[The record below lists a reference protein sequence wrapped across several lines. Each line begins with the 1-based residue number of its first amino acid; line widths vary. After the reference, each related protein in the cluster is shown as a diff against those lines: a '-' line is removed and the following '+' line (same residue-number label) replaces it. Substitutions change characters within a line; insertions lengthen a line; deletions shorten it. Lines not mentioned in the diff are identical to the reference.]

1 MSYSS
6 LWYQALKNDKARRV
20 STGMPPSR
28 KRKREINYSNPERR
42 SKIIRKEPP
51 IFINPTKKTAIYDT
65 MTGGAAVPHFFKQ
78 LGTGHQPQYGP
89 RQHQSKIYAG
99 IYKDASTQTLLSGP
113 VSSSAPETDSPASDL
128 DAEGYQPQ
136 PQPQNEICLP
146 FYNDPN
152 SQQLLDGQN
161 LLDGVR
167 SSLSKKK
174 KHKKRSVK
182 SQQPAR
188 PKRRHSSSPKT
199 FKRDPNDPET
209 PYNSLWE
216 NKENY
221 KRVDMEEYLKK
232 CQSAG
237 PHPRSSYAGFVQR

>member
-1 MSYSS
+1 
-6 LWYQALKNDKARRV
+6 
-20 STGMPPSR
+20 
-28 KRKREINYSNPERR
+28 
-42 SKIIRKEPP
+42 
-51 IFINPTKKTAIYDT
+51 
-65 MTGGAAVPHFFKQ
+65 MTGGAALPHFFKQ

-161 LLDGVR
+161 LLDGVK
-167 SSLSKKK
+167 SSSSKKK
-174 KHKKRSVK
+174 KHKKRSDK
-182 SQQPAR
+182 KQQPVR
-188 PKRRHSSSPKT
+188 PKRKHSPKT

-216 NKENY
+216 SKENY
-221 KRVDMEEYLKK
+221 KRVDIQEYLKK
-232 CQSAG
+232 CQSVG
-237 PHPRSSYAGFVQR
+237 PHPRSSYAGFVQSERFDRRFELGEGDSLAYPSGTPTGQIARRAQKLKASMAMAKLSRSLSRTRKK